1 MTRFRSSLPVLAVAI
16 AFMLGATLPASAQE
30 SEADTGADPR
40 ADPNQLYASCMTL
53 ARSDPAAAEGE
64 ALAWV
69 AQGGGAAAQ
78 HCLAIS
84 LIGLGRY
91 EEAAELLERMARELP
106 PDQARTVADL
116 FGQAAQAWMLAG
128 SYDRAVA
135 DLDQSIVLAPYDV
148 EFVIDRAV
156 AKASGGLFWEAIDDL
171 NEASDMAPGR
181 NDILILRASAYRFV
195 EATELA
201 MEDIARVLETEPQN
215 AEAIFE
221 RGMLRA
227 IAGEIDA
234 ARGDWQQVVQLV
246 PGSPTAEA
254 AQANLE
260 ATAAVPE

>member
-1 MTRFRSSLPVLAVAI
+1 MTRFRSLLPILAVAGLLVFGPVFGL
-16 AFMLGATLPASAQE
+16 ALPASAQE
-30 SEADTGADPR
+30 SG

-53 ARSDPAAAEGE
+53 ARSDAAAAEGE
-64 ALAWV
+64 ALAWIE
-69 AQGGGAAAQ
+69 QGGGAAAQ

-84 LIGLGRY
+84 LIGIGRY

-156 AKASGGLFWEAIDDL
+156 AKASGGLYWEAIDDL
-171 NEASDMAPGR
+171 NEASEMAPGR

-260 ATAAVPE
+260 ATAPVPE